1 MKTASNNVLRNEL
14 ENEFDTGAGETADTA
29 VATLPPAVIHCRDA
43 ADETTLKDT
52 FDLSKI
58 AGEVKIVHGLDGVTK
73 AAMLL
78 ASAKGTR
85 IVTTGMPLDIAAS
98 IGEVTVIKTW
108 AARTTNEGNK
118 YPARSEVPVVISVRK
133 VLDKEAYAR
142 LKESEDFAL
151 AFGAGEDQSS
161 PF

>member
-1 MKTASNNVLRNEL
+1 MKTASNNVLRNEA
-14 ENEFDTGAGETADTA
+14 NEFADSGETAIIENVA
-29 VATLPPAVIHCRDA
+29 VALPPAVIHCRDA
-43 ADETTLKDT
+43 ADESTLKDT

-58 AGEVKIVHGLDGVTK
+58 AGEVKVVHGLDGVTK

-108 AARTTNEGNK
+108 AARTTAEGNK

-142 LKESEDFAL
+142 LKESEDFKL
-151 AFGAGEDQSS
+151 AFGAGQPEDS